1 MNIEVNYYRHL
12 PSLPTQVSQ
21 KIKIYF
27 LKCNFY
33 INKSDHFWPPPPS
46 LCTCK
51 HVLELYFYM
60 NINWNLSIYFFIFQL
75 PSNSILLYLDIEF
88 FFCIL
93 VVLEIELYTKCR
105 FIEMDLCT
113 MSLSISFWELSN
125 LCLLHSKPL
134 KNVARKLPQK
144 WQLPL
149 HHILYFH
156 KVHSLNI
163 LLICNCLPLKTE
175 NTSL

>member
-1 MNIEVNYYRHL
+1 
-12 PSLPTQVSQ
+12 
-21 KIKIYF
+21 
-27 LKCNFY
+27 
-33 INKSDHFWPPPPS
+33 
-46 LCTCK
+46 
-51 HVLELYFYM
+51 M

-75 PSNSILLYLDIEF
+75 PSNSILLYLDIEI

-93 VVLEIELYTKCR
+93 VVLEIEFYTKCR
-105 FIEMDLCT
+105 FIEMDLCM

-175 NTSL
+175 NTSLLIFETYTEIHKQIFIKSFKIYSRSSAFTCIA

>member
-1 MNIEVNYYRHL
+1 MQFFHKEIW
-12 PSLPTQVSQ
+12 P
-21 KIKIYF
+21 F
-27 LKCNFY
+27 LTT
-33 INKSDHFWPPPPS
+33 PP
-46 LCTCK
+46 LHCTCK

-75 PSNSILLYLDIEF
+75 PSNSILLYLDIENY
-88 FFCIL
+88 FCIL

-125 LCLLHSKPL
+125 LCLLHSKPP

-144 WQLPL
+144 MT
-149 HHILYFH
+149 ICLYTTFYIFIRYI
-156 KVHSLNI
+156 VWI
-163 LLICNCLPLKTE
+163 FY
-175 NTSL
+175 

>member
-1 MNIEVNYYRHL
+1 MNIKVNYYRHL

-46 LCTCK
+46 SLCTCK
-51 HVLELYFYM
+51 HVLELYFYKYEYQLKFI
-60 NINWNLSIYFFIFQL
+60 NIFFHISVTF
-75 PSNSILLYLDIEF
+75 EF
-88 FFCIL
+88 DTFVSRYWKFFCIL
-93 VVLEIELYTKCR
+93 VVLEIEFYTKCR

-144 WQLPL
+144 MT
-149 HHILYFH
+149 ICLYTTFYIFIRYI
-156 KVHSLNI
+156 VWI
-163 LLICNCLPLKTE
+163 FY
-175 NTSL
+175 